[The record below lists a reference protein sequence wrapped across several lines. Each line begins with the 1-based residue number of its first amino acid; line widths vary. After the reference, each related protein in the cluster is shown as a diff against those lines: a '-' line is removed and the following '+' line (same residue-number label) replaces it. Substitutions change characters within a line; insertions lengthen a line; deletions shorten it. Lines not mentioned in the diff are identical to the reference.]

1 MIVYYD
7 SLHYLGLGCIAS
19 RCPRTIST
27 AVDKTLL
34 EFRSL
39 SGASRCLIVARVALS
54 LRCVI
59 AAPLLLCALQFGH
72 AIVDGGHTWENED
85 SGRTLS
91 GDAMLMILEQ
101 FSKAVY
107 KNIGVYFG
115 IFSFWVC
122 WTIASNFILWLT
134 DVLFIIGSIRAFPSD
149 SLYDEKFYLH
159 SQKERKSRH
168 MIRVYENVSTW
179 KLFREK
185 KKDEKDNRPLHV

>member
-7 SLHYLGLGCIAS
+7 SLHYLGPGCIAS

-59 AAPLLLCALQFGH
+59 AALVFLCALQFGH
-72 AIVDGGHTWENED
+72 AIVDGGRTWENED

-91 GDAMLMILEQ
+91 GDAMLMILER

-107 KNIGVYFG
+107 KNIGVYFE
-115 IFSFWVC
+115 ILYFWLC
-122 WTIASNFILWLT
+122 
-134 DVLFIIGSIRAFPSD
+134 
-149 SLYDEKFYLH
+149 
-159 SQKERKSRH
+159 
-168 MIRVYENVSTW
+168 
-179 KLFREK
+179 
-185 KKDEKDNRPLHV
+185 